1 MKKRLFIV
9 LLVSISMFSY
19 SFASQEK
26 NKSKNTPDVLPQ
38 KIINME
44 KREDRCEQKQE
55 IKSEVLELYSVLKN
69 DKDRSEK
76 KEIRN
81 QISDLRREI
90 WNINTKIIYS
100 YKSSLVNIFSS
111 K

>member
-19 SFASQEK
+19 SFATHEEIQS
-26 NKSKNTPDVLPQ
+26 NNTSNVLPQ

-44 KREDRCEQKQE
+44 KREDRCEEKQE
-55 IKSEVLELYSVLKN
+55 IKSEMLELYSVLKH

-76 KEIRN
+76 KEIRS
-81 QISDLRREI
+81 QLSDLRKEI
-90 WNINTKIIYS
+90 WHINTKIIYS